1 MKNKILF
8 LDFDGVLHSS
18 MCDSEKQLSQAP
30 LLAALMTEFPCR
42 IVISS
47 SWRFQYTL
55 EQIKKILPKAISNQV
70 IGMTGDAFDGTFQRY
85 NEIKFYLQVHGK
97 TLADWKALDD
107 SHNEF
112 PKNCGNLILCNHI
125 TGLGH
130 KQLMELKKWLQK

>member
-1 MKNKILF
+1 MKHKILF
-8 LDFDGVLHSS
+8 LDFDGVLHPS
-18 MCDSEKQLSQAP
+18 MCDSEKTLSKAP

-70 IGMTGDAFDGTFQRY
+70 IGMTGDAFNGAHQRY

-97 TLADWKALDD
+97 SLADWKALDD

-112 PKNCGNLILCNHI
+112 PKDCGNLIVCNQI
-125 TGLGH
+125 TGLGQ
-130 KQLMELKKWLQK
+130 KQIMELKTWLKN